1 MIAEA
6 TAVDRT
12 AAECLK
18 RLAATLEAVPTSI
31 WLRFAF
37 GDYQLKRYLLSAA
50 EALVG
55 FVANGTAEFD
65 SMEQLLGTFIPLADG
80 LKILCYERVARHRG
94 LSFES

>member
-1 MIAEA
+1 L
-6 TAVDRT
+6 RQPSRRY
-12 AAECLK
+12 LH
-18 RLAATLEAVPTSI
+18 RSI

-37 GDYQLKRYLLSAA
+37 GDYQLKGYLLSAA

-55 FVANGTAEFD
+55 LVANGTAEFD
-65 SMEQLLGTFIPLADG
+65 SMEQLLGTFIPLADA